1 MEDIDEDDEDDEEDG
16 EGDVL
21 EEDEIEDDDLK
32 IAMELSLVELIENL
46 KISLPEEPS
55 ESEPN
60 AINISIKEGNR
71 TFERR
76 FKKTDKIKDLKN
88 YLTIKVRTFN
98 YYYQD
103 KGKFT
108 YFYLKVLN
116 KLG

>member
-1 MEDIDEDDEDDEEDG
+1 
-16 EGDVL
+16 
-21 EEDEIEDDDLK
+21 
-32 IAMELSLVELIENL
+32 MELSLVELIENL

-98 YYYQD
+98 DFEISDNYSKKLYSND
-103 KGKFT
+103 NLTFEESGILT
-108 YFYLKVLN
+108 NCVLN
-116 KLG
+116 AKMLQ